1 MQDPALKHQR
11 VATGV
16 AGLDAI
22 LGGGLPCDRLYLI
35 QGDPGVG
42 KTTLSM
48 QFLLEGRRQGECGLY
63 VTLGET
69 KQELEEVANSHG
81 WDLTDINIFE
91 IQTGVSAED
100 LREDES
106 YDVFHPSEIE
116 LGEVMR
122 TLLEE
127 AERVKPKRVVI
138 DSLSEVRLLARDAL
152 RYRRQLLAL
161 KNFFIGRGATV
172 LLLDAGSTAKVGDLQ
187 SNTLVHGVILM
198 EQELPR
204 FGLKRR
210 RLSVVKLRG
219 VRFDDGYHDFKME
232 TGGVKVF
239 PRLVAADHAI
249 TEQEVLLQSGVAEL
263 DKSLG
268 GGIPAGT
275 STMLLG
281 AAGVGKSTIVAQY
294 ATAAARRGEHSA
306 IFTFD
311 ESPRNFISRSQAVGM
326 PMRKDIETGHIE
338 LVQVDPGAL
347 SPGEFSQMVRD
358 AVELRGAKVVA
369 IDSLTGYLSATP
381 DERFLLIQLHEL
393 LTYLGNKG
401 VVTFLVVA
409 QHGLIGEN
417 ATSALDAS
425 YLCDA
430 VIVIR
435 YFEHRGVI
443 RKAISALKKRTGGHE
458 PAIRELEVGRRGVRM
473 GEPLSQFQGLLTG
486 NPHYN
491 GPSDPLLTGG
501 NGGAH
506 A

>member
-1 MQDPALKHQR
+1 MEDWDRKSAR

-16 AGLDAI
+16 EGLDVI
-22 LGGGLPCDRLYLI
+22 LGGGLPRDRLYLI

-42 KTTLSM
+42 KTTLSL
-48 QFLLEGRRQGECGLY
+48 QFLLEGHRRGEKGLY

-69 KQELEEVANSHG
+69 RQELDEVARSHG
-81 WDLTDINIFE
+81 WSLDGIEVFE
-91 IQTGVSAED
+91 VQTGVSQED

-122 TLLEE
+122 TLLDE
-127 AERVKPKRVVI
+127 AERVRPARVVI

-219 VRFDDGYHDFKME
+219 VNFDDGLHDFKVE
-232 TGGVKVF
+232 TGGVQVF
-239 PRLVAADHAI
+239 PRLVAASH
-249 TEQEVLLQSGVAEL
+249 SGDVGGALVSSGIVEL
-263 DKSLG
+263 DAILG
-268 GGIPAGT
+268 GGLPPGT
-275 STMLLG
+275 STMISG
-281 AAGVGKSTIVAQY
+281 AAGVGKSTLVGQY
-294 ATAAARRGEHSA
+294 ATAAAVRGDRAVVFS
-306 IFTFD
+306 FD
-311 ESPRNFISRSQAVGM
+311 ESPRNFVERSEGVGM
-326 PMRKDIETGHIE
+326 NMRAHVEAGKVEII
-338 LVQVDPGAL
+338 QVDPGAL
-347 SPGEFSQMVRD
+347 SPGEFAQMVRN
-358 AVELRGAKVVA
+358 AVEQRGARVVA

-381 DERFLLIQLHEL
+381 DEQFLVIQLHEL

-401 VVTFLVVA
+401 VCSLLVVA
-409 QHGLIGEN
+409 QHGLVGEQ
-417 ATSALDAS
+417 TQSAVDAS

-430 VIVIR
+430 VILLR
-435 YFEHRGVI
+435 YFEHASQV
-443 RKAISALKKRTGGHE
+443 RKAISVIKKRTGGVE
-458 PAIRELEVGRRGVRM
+458 PGIRELDIGPGRVRVGGPLKDFRGVLS
-473 GEPLSQFQGLLTG
+473 GNPVYVGSAEPLLQ
-486 NPHYN
+486 
-491 GPSDPLLTGG
+491 
-501 NGGAH
+501 GGAGGPRR
-506 A
+506 